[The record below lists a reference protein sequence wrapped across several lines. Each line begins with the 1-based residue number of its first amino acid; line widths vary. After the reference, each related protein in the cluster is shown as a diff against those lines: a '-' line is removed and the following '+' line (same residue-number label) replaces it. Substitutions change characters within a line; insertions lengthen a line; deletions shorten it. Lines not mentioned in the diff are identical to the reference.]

1 MIKNYS
7 AIIEILF
14 WIGIGIVFYTYLGY
28 GIVLYLMVKIK
39 ELFVKPRLPRLPE
52 TLPKAKYC
60 SDACRREHEQ
70 RRAKEA
76 RRKGVKPKRDR
87 VDRYLAGSGPAH
99 DEIMAM
105 RREVA
110 MRY

>member
-1 MIKNYS
+1 MTVMWDVQERTC
-7 AIIEILF
+7 AIY
-14 WIGIGIVFYTYLGY
+14 GRVF
-28 GIVLYLMVKIK
+28 I
-39 ELFVKPRLPRLPE
+39 
-52 TLPKAKYC
+52 PKAPHAKYC
-60 SDACRREHEQ
+60 SEACRREHDL

-76 RRKGVKPKRDR
+76 RRKGAKPKLDR
-87 VDRYLAGSGPAH
+87 VDRYLAGSGAVH

>member
-1 MIKNYS
+1 MWDVQERTC
-7 AIIEILF
+7 AIC
-14 WIGIGIVFYTYLGY
+14 GKVF
-28 GIVLYLMVKIK
+28 I
-39 ELFVKPRLPRLPE
+39 
-52 TLPKAKYC
+52 PKAPHAKYC
-60 SDACRREHEQ
+60 SDACRREHEL

-76 RRKGVKPKRDR
+76 RRRGAEPKRGR
-87 VDRYLAGSGPAH
+87 VDSYLAGSGTVY